1 MLQEQYGQWVIK
13 YNDVDQLRGNFAT
26 TACTQHTRQRAKAMI
41 WHKQMG
47 YPGPQALEHL
57 VHHSEGVKI
66 VGLPTVGCD
75 ACGRLKSKRLI
86 RRAPREIHE
95 GPGER
100 VAIDFHDYKKEAT

>member
-1 MLQEQYGQWVIK
+1 
-13 YNDVDQLRGNFAT
+13 
-26 TACTQHTRQRAKAMI
+26 
-41 WHKQMG
+41 MG